1 MIKMSR
7 RKSDPQ
13 SFSSNKKFITSWDV
27 KSDNSVMSTP
37 FLLIKCNI
45 TNHKLTQSTEIE
57 HCSAEIPFSVAAL
70 NNLRMVEDMAE
81 NVFMKILLPINPP
94 SWSSLV
100 HNTAFHIFC
109 LYSSKVLVLLLFQF
123 TTVSSR
129 LRNRNLYKC
138 ALNRVFTMHSGHC
151 PQW

>member
-13 SFSSNKKFITSWDV
+13 SFSSNKKFIIAWDV

-57 HCSAEIPFSVAAL
+57 HCSAEIPCSVAAL
-70 NNLRMVEDMAE
+70 NNLRMVEDVAE
-81 NVFMKILLPINPP
+81 NVFMKILLPITPP
-94 SWSSLV
+94 PWSGL
-100 HNTAFHIFC
+100 HNTAFHIFYLC
-109 LYSSKVLVLLLFQF
+109 SSKVLVLLLFRF

-151 PQW
+151 LQW